1 MSDLWTEALEEAYAS
16 STTGE
21 VILNTIELTHPA
33 FSQPIRVVA
42 DYAPLTARLENTAP
56 NNPGELVEFQAF
68 AFDIKPPE
76 VIDSGVPELE
86 ISIDNVSGEIIE
98 QIELAMG
105 NPEYLEVIWRVYL
118 SSNPE
123 EGPQNL
129 RPLRMTITNIDADEM
144 VIQARASI
152 IDFVNK
158 NFPNNEYDDRRFP
171 GLITD

>member
-1 MSDLWTEALEEAYAS
+1 MSELWSEALAEAYAS
-16 STTGE
+16 ATTDE
-21 VILNTIELTHPA
+21 VILNTIELIHPA
-33 FSQPIRVVA
+33 FTEPIRCVA
-42 DYAPLTARLENTAP
+42 DYVPLTARLEAAAP
-56 NNPGELVEFQAF
+56 INPGELVEFQAF

-98 QIELAMG
+98 HIELAMG
-105 NPEYLEVIWRVYL
+105 NPEFLEVLWRVYL

-129 RPLRMTITNIDADEM
+129 KPIRMTITNIDADEM
-144 VIQARASI
+144 AIQARASI
-152 IDFVNK
+152 VDFMNK